1 MNEGNKIAP
10 GRAALEAEVAAHPF
24 LIGISEH
31 HIRLLADCAMRSHF
45 KAGHVIFREGE
56 SANRFYLI
64 EHGKVALESSTLGQP
79 VIIEEIGDGDLLG
92 WSWLFPPYAWHFSA
106 RALEDTTAIFFY
118 GTVLRDYCEKDN
130 SLGFELFKR
139 MSVVMLRRLQALR
152 IVQTNERSDVAKVAG
167 RASEIIKRPEDR
179 IVARVL
185 FDHSSSGR
193 KIQTFVSFGDDL
205 IDNRFH
211 VVRAFKRG

>member
-24 LIGISEH
+24 LLGISEH
-31 HIRLLADCAMRSHF
+31 HIRLLADCAMRSHC
-45 KAGHVIFREGE
+45 KAGQVIFREGE

-79 VIIEEIGDGDLLG
+79 VIIEEIGNGDLLG

-106 RALEDTTAIFFY
+106 RAVEDTTAIFFY

-139 MSVVMLRRLQALR
+139 MSVVMLRRLQA
-152 IVQTNERSDVAKVAG
+152 
-167 RASEIIKRPEDR
+167 
-179 IVARVL
+179 ARQKLLSV
-185 FDHSSSGR
+185 R
-193 KIQTFVSFGDDL
+193 KT
-205 IDNRFH
+205 
-211 VVRAFKRG
+211 A